1 MRHDGLVSDK
11 AAGRGDTLERQD
23 IPDDTDDDQRHRSPV
38 EKLINALDEVQEAVA
53 RLAAEKRTAGR
64 RIAQDLALLEPF
76 SREDSSR

>member
-1 MRHDGLVSDK
+1 M
-11 AAGRGDTLERQD
+11 
-23 IPDDTDDDQRHRSPV
+23 PDDTDDDQRHGSPV

-76 SREDSSR
+76 SQDDSSR